1 MANSYFQFKKF
12 IIKHDKCAMKVGTDA
27 VLLGAW
33 TDTGNCRH
41 ILDIG
46 TGTGIIALML
56 AQRSIAEIDAIDI
69 DREACEQAAEN
80 AAASPFAGRINII
93 HSSCSDFATSSD
105 KQKKYDL
112 IVSNPPYFINSL
124 KCPDDKRTVARH
136 TDSLPLQ
143 DLIRDACSLLSPKGR
158 IALILPHERLEETGE
173 LAAAFHLHICR
184 QTDVIPT
191 PGAQPRRLLIELSF
205 ITDRIQKRDTLTIEE
220 ARHQYTPQY
229 IALTKE
235 FYLKM

>member
-1 MANSYFQFKKF
+1 MANPYFQFKKF
-12 IIKHDKCAMKVGTDA
+12 TIHHDKCAMKVGTDA

-33 TDTGNCRH
+33 ADTTHCKN

-56 AQRSIAEIDAIDI
+56 AQRSLANIDAIDI
-69 DREACEQAAEN
+69 DKDACIQATEN
-80 AAASPFAGRINII
+80 AAASPFAERIKVT
-93 HSSCSDFATSSD
+93 HTSCTDFAASNM
-105 KQKKYDL
+105 QKSYDL

-124 KCPDDKRTVARH
+124 KCPDNKRTVARH
-136 TDSLPLQ
+136 TDTLLLS
-143 DLIRDACSLLSPKGR
+143 DLIREAYTLLSPSGR
-158 IALILPHERLEETGE
+158 IALVSPYERLDEVRK
-173 LAAAFHLHICR
+173 LVSINHLHICR

-191 PGAQPRRLLIELSF
+191 PGAFPKRLLIELSA
-205 ITDRIQKRDTLTIEE
+205 IKENIKNRDTLTIEE
-220 ARHQYTPQY
+220 TRHQYTPEY

>member
-1 MANSYFQFKKF
+1 MANPYFRFKKF
-12 IIKHDKCAMKVGTDA
+12 TVYHDKCAMKVGTDA

-33 TDTGNCRH
+33 ADTSFCRN

-56 AQRSIAEIDAIDI
+56 AQRSQATVEAIDI
-69 DREACEQAAEN
+69 DKEACVQATEN
-80 AAASPFAGRINII
+80 AAASPYTERIKVI
-93 HSSCSDFATSSD
+93 HASCADFAASNQ
-105 KQKKYDL
+105 QKRYDL

-124 KCPDDKRTVARH
+124 KCPDNKRTVARH
-136 TDSLPLQ
+136 TDTLLLS
-143 DLIRDACSLLSPKGR
+143 DLIREAQTLLSPSGR
-158 IALILPHERLEETGE
+158 IALVLPYEQLEEVKA
-173 LAAAFHLHICR
+173 LASANHLYICR

-191 PGAQPRRLLIELSF
+191 PGAAPKRLLVELSTTEEN
-205 ITDRIQKRDTLTIEE
+205 IKNRDTLTIEE
-220 ARHQYTPQY
+220 ARHQYTPEY

>member
-12 IIKHDKCAMKVGTDA
+12 IIRHDKCAMKVGTDA

-33 TDTGNCRH
+33 ADTGNCET

-56 AQRSIAEIDAIDI
+56 AQRSFAEIDAVDI
-69 DREACEQAAEN
+69 DREACEQATEN
-80 AAASPFAGRINII
+80 AAASPFADRIHII
-93 HSSCSDFATSSD
+93 HASCSDFAVSCH
-105 KQKKYDL
+105 QKKYDL
-112 IVSNPPYFINSL
+112 IVSNPPYFANSL

-136 TDSLPLQ
+136 TDSLLLQ
-143 DLIRDACSLLSPKGR
+143 DLIRDACSLLSPSGR
-158 IALILPHERLEETGE
+158 IALILPYERLEEVRQ
-173 LAAAFHLHICR
+173 LAESNRLHIIR

-191 PGAQPRRLLIELSF
+191 PGAQPRRLLVELSVA
-205 ITDRIQKRDTLTIEE
+205 TESTQKRDTLTIEE
-220 ARHQYTPQY
+220 ARHQYTPEY

>member
-1 MANSYFQFKKF
+1 MANPYFRFKKF
-12 IIKHDKCAMKVGTDA
+12 TVYHDKCAMKVGTDA

-33 TDTGNCRH
+33 ADTSFCRN

-56 AQRSIAEIDAIDI
+56 AQRSQATVEAIDI
-69 DREACEQAAEN
+69 DKEACVQATEN
-80 AAASPFAGRINII
+80 AAASPYTERIKVV
-93 HSSCSDFATSSD
+93 HASCADFAASNQ
-105 KQKKYDL
+105 QKRYDL

-124 KCPDDKRTVARH
+124 KCPDNKRTVARH
-136 TDSLPLQ
+136 TDTLLLS
-143 DLIRDACSLLSPKGR
+143 DLIREAQTLLSPSGR
-158 IALILPHERLEETGE
+158 IALVLPYERLEEVKA
-173 LAAAFHLHICR
+173 LASANHLYICR

-191 PGAQPRRLLIELSF
+191 PGAAPKRLLVELSTTEEN
-205 ITDRIQKRDTLTIEE
+205 IKNRDTLTIEE
-220 ARHQYTPQY
+220 ARQQYTPEY

>member
-1 MANSYFQFKKF
+1 MANPYFRFKKF
-12 IIKHDKCAMKVGTDA
+12 TVYHDKCAMKVGTDA

-33 TDTGNCRH
+33 ADTSFCRN

-56 AQRSIAEIDAIDI
+56 AQRSQATVEAIDI
-69 DREACEQAAEN
+69 DKEACVQATEN
-80 AAASPFAGRINII
+80 AAASPYTERIKVI
-93 HSSCSDFATSSD
+93 HASCADFAASNQ
-105 KQKKYDL
+105 QKRYDL

-124 KCPDDKRTVARH
+124 KCPDNKRTVARH
-136 TDSLPLQ
+136 TDTLLLS
-143 DLIRDACSLLSPKGR
+143 DLIREAQTLLSLSGR
-158 IALILPHERLEETGE
+158 IALVLPYERLEEVKA
-173 LAAAFHLHICR
+173 LASANHLYICR

-191 PGAQPRRLLIELSF
+191 PGAAPKRLLVELSTTEEN
-205 ITDRIQKRDTLTIEE
+205 IKNRDTLTIEE
-220 ARHQYTPQY
+220 ARHQYTPEY

>member
-1 MANSYFQFKKF
+1 MANPYFRFKKF
-12 IIKHDKCAMKVGTDA
+12 TVYHDKCAMKVGTDA

-33 TDTGNCRH
+33 ADTSFCRN

-56 AQRSIAEIDAIDI
+56 AQRSQATVEAIDI
-69 DREACEQAAEN
+69 DKEACVQATKN
-80 AAASPFAGRINII
+80 AAASPYTERIKVV
-93 HSSCSDFATSSD
+93 HASCADFAASNQ
-105 KQKKYDL
+105 QKRYDL

-124 KCPDDKRTVARH
+124 KCPDNKRTVARH
-136 TDSLPLQ
+136 TDTLLLS
-143 DLIRDACSLLSPKGR
+143 DLIREAQTLLSPSGR
-158 IALILPHERLEETGE
+158 IALVLPYERLEEVKA
-173 LAAAFHLHICR
+173 LASANHLYICR

-191 PGAQPRRLLIELSF
+191 PGAAPKRLLVELSTTEEN
-205 ITDRIQKRDTLTIEE
+205 IKNRDTLTIEE
-220 ARHQYTPQY
+220 ARHQYTPEY

>member
-1 MANSYFQFKKF
+1 MANPYFRFKKF
-12 IIKHDKCAMKVGTDA
+12 TIYHDKCAMKVGTDA

-33 TDTGNCRH
+33 ADTSFCRN

-56 AQRSIAEIDAIDI
+56 AQRSQATVEAIDI
-69 DREACEQAAEN
+69 DKEACVQATEN
-80 AAASPFAGRINII
+80 AAASPYTERIKVV
-93 HSSCSDFATSSD
+93 HASCADFAASNQ
-105 KQKKYDL
+105 QKRYDL

-124 KCPDDKRTVARH
+124 KCPDNKRTVARH
-136 TDSLPLQ
+136 TDTLLLS
-143 DLIRDACSLLSPKGR
+143 DLIREAQTLLSPSGR
-158 IALILPHERLEETGE
+158 IALVLPYERLEEVKA
-173 LAAAFHLHICR
+173 LASANHLYICR

-191 PGAQPRRLLIELSF
+191 PGAAPKRLLVELSTTEEN
-205 ITDRIQKRDTLTIEE
+205 IKNRDTLTIEE
-220 ARHQYTPQY
+220 ARHQYTPAY

>member
-1 MANSYFQFKKF
+1 MANPYFRFKKF
-12 IIKHDKCAMKVGTDA
+12 TVYHDKCAMKVGTDA

-33 TDTGNCRH
+33 ADTSFCRN

-56 AQRSIAEIDAIDI
+56 AQRSQATVEAIDI
-69 DREACEQAAEN
+69 DKEACVQATEN
-80 AAASPFAGRINII
+80 AAASPYTERIKVV
-93 HSSCSDFATSSD
+93 HASCADFAASNQ
-105 KQKKYDL
+105 QKRYDL

-124 KCPDDKRTVARH
+124 KCPDNKRTMARH
-136 TDSLPLQ
+136 TDTLLLS
-143 DLIRDACSLLSPKGR
+143 DLIREAQTLLSPSGR
-158 IALILPHERLEETGE
+158 IALVLPYERLEEVKA
-173 LAAAFHLHICR
+173 LASANHLYICR

-191 PGAQPRRLLIELSF
+191 PGAAPKRLLVELSTTEEN
-205 ITDRIQKRDTLTIEE
+205 IKNRDTLTIEE
-220 ARHQYTPQY
+220 ARHQYTPEY

>member
-1 MANSYFQFKKF
+1 MANPFFQFKKF
-12 IIKHDKCAMKVGTDA
+12 TIRHDKCAMKVGTDA

-33 TDTGNCRH
+33 ADTAHCNN

-56 AQRSIAEIDAIDI
+56 AQRSNAIIDAIDI
-69 DREACEQAAEN
+69 DREACIQAEEN
-80 AAASPFAGRINII
+80 VATSPFAGRINIVYA
-93 HSSCSDFATSSD
+93 SCAEFAASP

-124 KCPDDKRTVARH
+124 KCPDNKRSMARH
-136 TDSLPLQ
+136 TDSLSLPA
-143 DLIRDACSLLSPKGR
+143 LIKDSYALLSATGR
-158 IALILPHERLEETGE
+158 IALVLPYEQLGEVEEIAHENALYIG
-173 LAAAFHLHICR
+173 R
-184 QTDVIPT
+184 QTAVIPT
-191 PGAQPRRLLIELSF
+191 PEAQPKRLLIELSA
-205 ITDRIQKRDTLTIEE
+205 TDTGTKKRDTLIIEE
-220 ARHQYTPQY
+220 ARHQYTSDY

>member
-33 TDTGNCRH
+33 ADTAGCSN

-56 AQRSIAEIDAIDI
+56 AQRSLAGIDAIDI
-69 DREACEQAAEN
+69 DPEACEQAAEN
-80 AAASPFAGRINII
+80 AAASPFADRI
-93 HSSCSDFATSSD
+93 HVVHASFSDFATSTG
-105 KQKKYDL
+105 KEKKYDL

-136 TDSLPLQ
+136 TDSLLLG
-143 DLIRDACSLLSPKGR
+143 DLIRDACPLLAPGGR
-158 IALILPHERLEETGE
+158 IALILPYERLDEVNE
-173 LAAAFHLHICR
+173 LAATNLLHISR

-191 PGAQPRRLLIELSF
+191 PGAQPRRLLVELASGAGNA
-205 ITDRIQKRDTLTIEE
+205 QKRDTLTIEE
-220 ARHQYTPQY
+220 ARHQYTPEY
-229 IALTKE
+229 VALTKE

>member
-1 MANSYFQFKKF
+1 MANPYFRFKKF
-12 IIKHDKCAMKVGTDA
+12 TVYHDKCAMKVGTDA

-33 TDTGNCRH
+33 ADTSFCRN

-56 AQRSIAEIDAIDI
+56 AQRSQATVEAIDI
-69 DREACEQAAEN
+69 DKEACVQATEN
-80 AAASPFAGRINII
+80 AAASPYTERIKVV
-93 HSSCSDFATSSD
+93 HASCADFAASNQ
-105 KQKKYDL
+105 QKRYDL

-124 KCPDDKRTVARH
+124 KCPDNKRTV
-136 TDSLPLQ
+136 
-143 DLIRDACSLLSPKGR
+143 GR
-158 IALILPHERLEETGE
+158 IALVLPYERLEEVK
-173 LAAAFHLHICR
+173 AHASANHLYICR

-191 PGAQPRRLLIELSF
+191 PGAAPKRLLVELSTTEEN
-205 ITDRIQKRDTLTIEE
+205 IKNRDTLTIEE
-220 ARHQYTPQY
+220 ARHQYTPEY

>member
-1 MANSYFQFKKF
+1 MANPYFQFKKF
-12 IIKHDKCAMKVGTDA
+12 TIHHDKCAMKVGTDA

-33 TDTGNCRH
+33 ADTSQCKS

-56 AQRSIAEIDAIDI
+56 AQRSLAKIDAIDI
-69 DREACEQAAEN
+69 DKDAYLQAMEN
-80 AAASPFAGRINII
+80 TAASPFAERIKVI
-93 HSSCSDFATSSD
+93 HSSCTDFVISNP
-105 KQKKYDL
+105 QKKYDL

-124 KCPDDKRTVARH
+124 KCPDNKRTVARH
-136 TDSLPLQ
+136 TDTLQ
-143 DLIRDACSLLSPKGR
+143 LSDLIKEVRTLLCPVGR
-158 IALILPHERLEETGE
+158 IALVLPHEKLDEVRE
-173 LAAAFHLHICR
+173 LASINHLYIHR

-191 PGAQPRRLLIELSF
+191 PGAQPKRLLIELCA
-205 ITDRIQKRDTLTIEE
+205 TEENTKKRDILIIEE
-220 ARHQYTPQY
+220 ARHQYTPEY

>member
-1 MANSYFQFKKF
+1 MANPYFRLKKF
-12 IIKHDKCAMKVGTDA
+12 TVYHDKCAMKVGTDA

-33 TDTGNCRH
+33 ADTSFCRN

-56 AQRSIAEIDAIDI
+56 AQRSQATVEAIDI
-69 DREACEQAAEN
+69 DKEACVQATEN
-80 AAASPFAGRINII
+80 AAASPYTERIKVV
-93 HSSCSDFATSSD
+93 HASCADFAASNQ
-105 KQKKYDL
+105 QKRYDL

-124 KCPDDKRTVARH
+124 KCPDNKRTVARH
-136 TDSLPLQ
+136 TDTLLLS
-143 DLIRDACSLLSPKGR
+143 DLIREAQTLLSPSGR
-158 IALILPHERLEETGE
+158 IALVLPYERLEEVKA
-173 LAAAFHLHICR
+173 LASANHLYICR

-191 PGAQPRRLLIELSF
+191 PGAAPKRLLVELSTTEEN
-205 ITDRIQKRDTLTIEE
+205 IKNRDTLTIEE
-220 ARHQYTPQY
+220 ARHQYTPEY

>member
-1 MANSYFQFKKF
+1 MANPYFRFKKF
-12 IIKHDKCAMKVGTDA
+12 TVYHDKCAMKVGTDA

-33 TDTGNCRH
+33 ADTSFCRN

-56 AQRSIAEIDAIDI
+56 AQRSQATVEAIDI
-69 DREACEQAAEN
+69 DKEACVQATEN
-80 AAASPFAGRINII
+80 AAASPYTERIKVV
-93 HSSCSDFATSSD
+93 HASCADFAASNL
-105 KQKKYDL
+105 QKKYDL

-124 KCPDDKRTVARH
+124 KCPDNKRTVARH
-136 TDSLPLQ
+136 TDTLLLS
-143 DLIRDACSLLSPKGR
+143 DLIREAQTLLSPCGR
-158 IALILPHERLEETGE
+158 IALVLPYERLEEVKA
-173 LAAAFHLHICR
+173 LASANHLYICR

-191 PGAQPRRLLIELSF
+191 PGAAPKRLLVELSTAEEN
-205 ITDRIQKRDTLTIEE
+205 IKNRDTLTIEE
-220 ARHQYTPQY
+220 ARHQYTPEY

>member
-1 MANSYFQFKKF
+1 MANPYFRFKKF
-12 IIKHDKCAMKVGTDA
+12 TVYHDKCAMKVGTDA

-33 TDTGNCRH
+33 ADTNFCRN

-56 AQRSIAEIDAIDI
+56 AQRSQATVEAIDI
-69 DREACEQAAEN
+69 DKEACVQATEN
-80 AAASPFAGRINII
+80 AAASPYTERIKVV
-93 HSSCSDFATSSD
+93 HASCTDFAASNQ
-105 KQKKYDL
+105 QKRYDL

-124 KCPDDKRTVARH
+124 KCPDNKRTMARH
-136 TDSLPLQ
+136 TDTLLLS
-143 DLIRDACSLLSPKGR
+143 DLIREAQTLLSPSGR
-158 IALILPHERLEETGE
+158 IALVLPYERLEEVKA
-173 LAAAFHLHICR
+173 LASANHLYICR

-191 PGAQPRRLLIELSF
+191 PGAAPKRLLVELSATEEN
-205 ITDRIQKRDTLTIEE
+205 IKNRDTLTIEE
-220 ARHQYTPQY
+220 ARHQYTPEY

>member
-1 MANSYFQFKKF
+1 MANPYFRFKKF
-12 IIKHDKCAMKVGTDA
+12 TVYHDKCAMKVGTDA

-33 TDTGNCRH
+33 ADTSFCRN

-56 AQRSIAEIDAIDI
+56 AQRSQATVEAIDI
-69 DREACEQAAEN
+69 DKEACVQATEN
-80 AAASPFAGRINII
+80 AAASPYTERIKVI
-93 HSSCSDFATSSD
+93 HASCADFAASNQ
-105 KQKKYDL
+105 QKRYDL

-124 KCPDDKRTVARH
+124 KCPDNKRTVARH
-136 TDSLPLQ
+136 TDTLLLS
-143 DLIRDACSLLSPKGR
+143 DLIREAQTLLSLSGR
-158 IALILPHERLEETGE
+158 IALVLPYERLEEVKA
-173 LAAAFHLHICR
+173 LASANHLYICR

-191 PGAQPRRLLIELSF
+191 PGAAPKRLLVELSTTEEN
-205 ITDRIQKRDTLTIEE
+205 IKNRDTLIIEE
-220 ARHQYTPQY
+220 ARHQYTPEY

>member
-1 MANSYFQFKKF
+1 MANPYFRFKKF
-12 IIKHDKCAMKVGTDA
+12 TVYHDKCAMKVGTDA

-33 TDTGNCRH
+33 ADTSFCRN

-56 AQRSIAEIDAIDI
+56 AQRSQATVEAIDI
-69 DREACEQAAEN
+69 DKEACVQATEN
-80 AAASPFAGRINII
+80 VAASPYTERIKVV
-93 HSSCSDFATSSD
+93 HASCADFAASNQ
-105 KQKKYDL
+105 QKKYDL

-124 KCPDDKRTVARH
+124 KCPDNKRTVARH
-136 TDSLPLQ
+136 TDTLLLS
-143 DLIRDACSLLSPKGR
+143 DLIREAQTLLSPSGR
-158 IALILPHERLEETGE
+158 IALVLPYERQEEVKA
-173 LAAAFHLHICR
+173 LASANHLYICR

-191 PGAQPRRLLIELSF
+191 PGAAPKRLLVELSTTEEN
-205 ITDRIQKRDTLTIEE
+205 IKNRDTLTIEE
-220 ARHQYTPQY
+220 ARHQYTPEY

>member
-1 MANSYFQFKKF
+1 MANPYFRFKKF
-12 IIKHDKCAMKVGTDA
+12 TVYHDKCAMKVGTDA

-33 TDTGNCRH
+33 ADTSFCRN

-56 AQRSIAEIDAIDI
+56 AQRSQATVEAIDI
-69 DREACEQAAEN
+69 DKEACVQATEN
-80 AAASPFAGRINII
+80 AAASPYTERIKVV
-93 HSSCSDFATSSD
+93 HASCADFAASNQ
-105 KQKKYDL
+105 QKRYDL

-124 KCPDDKRTVARH
+124 KCPDNKRTVARH
-136 TDSLPLQ
+136 TDTLLLS
-143 DLIRDACSLLSPKGR
+143 DLIREAQTLLSPSGR
-158 IALILPHERLEETGE
+158 IALVLPYERLEEVKA
-173 LAAAFHLHICR
+173 LASANHLYICR

-191 PGAQPRRLLIELSF
+191 PGAAPKRLLVELSTTEEN
-205 ITDRIQKRDTLTIEE
+205 IKNRDTLTIEE
-220 ARHQYTPQY
+220 AHHQYTPEY

>member
-1 MANSYFQFKKF
+1 MANPYFRFKKF
-12 IIKHDKCAMKVGTDA
+12 TVYHDKCAMKVGTDA

-33 TDTGNCRH
+33 ADTSFCRN

-56 AQRSIAEIDAIDI
+56 AQRSQATVEAIDI
-69 DREACEQAAEN
+69 DKEACVQATEN
-80 AAASPFAGRINII
+80 AAASPYTERIKVVYA
-93 HSSCSDFATSSD
+93 SCADFAASNQ
-105 KQKKYDL
+105 QKRYDL

-124 KCPDDKRTVARH
+124 KCPDNKRTVARH
-136 TDSLPLQ
+136 TDTLLLS
-143 DLIRDACSLLSPKGR
+143 DLIREAQTLLSPSGR
-158 IALILPHERLEETGE
+158 IALVLPYERLEEVKA
-173 LAAAFHLHICR
+173 LASANHLYICR

-191 PGAQPRRLLIELSF
+191 PGAAPKRLLVELSTTEEN
-205 ITDRIQKRDTLTIEE
+205 IKNRDTLTIEE
-220 ARHQYTPQY
+220 ARHQYTPEY

>member
-1 MANSYFQFKKF
+1 MANPYFRFKKF
-12 IIKHDKCAMKVGTDA
+12 TVYHDKCAMKVGTDA

-33 TDTGNCRH
+33 ADTSFCRN

-56 AQRSIAEIDAIDI
+56 AQRSQATVEAIDI
-69 DREACEQAAEN
+69 DKEACVQATEN
-80 AAASPFAGRINII
+80 AAASPYTERIKVV
-93 HSSCSDFATSSD
+93 HASCADFAASNQ
-105 KQKKYDL
+105 QKRYDL

-124 KCPDDKRTVARH
+124 KCPDNKRTVARH
-136 TDSLPLQ
+136 TDTLLLS
-143 DLIRDACSLLSPKGR
+143 DLIREAQTLLSPSGR
-158 IALILPHERLEETGE
+158 IALVLPYEQLEEVKA
-173 LAAAFHLHICR
+173 LASANHLYICR

-191 PGAQPRRLLIELSF
+191 PGAAPKRLLMELSTTEEN
-205 ITDRIQKRDTLTIEE
+205 IKNRDTLTIEE
-220 ARHQYTPQY
+220 ARHQYTPEY

>member
-1 MANSYFQFKKF
+1 MANPYFRFKKF
-12 IIKHDKCAMKVGTDA
+12 TIYHDKCAMKVGTDA

-33 TDTGNCRH
+33 ADTSFCRN

-56 AQRSIAEIDAIDI
+56 AQRSQATVEAIDI
-69 DREACEQAAEN
+69 DKEACVQATEN
-80 AAASPFAGRINII
+80 AAASPYTERIKVV
-93 HSSCSDFATSSD
+93 HASCADFAASNQ
-105 KQKKYDL
+105 QKRYDL

-124 KCPDDKRTVARH
+124 KCPDNKRTVARH
-136 TDSLPLQ
+136 TDTLLLS
-143 DLIRDACSLLSPKGR
+143 DLIREAQTLLSLSGR
-158 IALILPHERLEETGE
+158 IALVLPYERLEEVKA
-173 LAAAFHLHICR
+173 LASANHLYICR

-191 PGAQPRRLLIELSF
+191 PGAAPKRLLVELSTTEEN
-205 ITDRIQKRDTLTIEE
+205 IKNRDTLTIEE
-220 ARHQYTPQY
+220 ARHQYTPEY